1 MVTRLKQ
8 RYPWEKPAAALFT
21 LVLLEF
27 GDFPMMRR
35 VLKGINKR
43 AAAMRSA
50 RRADTRTVGVDLYWL
65 PLGAGGWFV
74 RLNGRLYERMRAW
87 IEHRRVLDLYHTALE
102 VTLPEGRFVI
112 ENCWPIPNAE
122 GPARGVTVEGPV
134 WSPHLGRLSMFRYEV
149 RRWVDG
155 YIADAAEAV
164 DSPQCVS
171 RDQAEARR
179 VLELTHSVPAHVWG
193 RDLLGSGDMWNS
205 NSVIAWLLASGG
217 LAVAEMEPPPN
228 GRAPG
233 WETGIAIAKK
243 SFHQGIARGD
253 GPCLTMNDPVNEQRA
268 AMPAFLQAVANRT
281 IGSVLPV
288 HEGLGTR

>member
-1 MVTRLKQ
+1 M
-8 RYPWEKPAAALFT
+8 
-21 LVLLEF
+21 
-27 GDFPMMRR
+27 
-35 VLKGINKR
+35 
-43 AAAMRSA
+43 
-50 RRADTRTVGVDLYWL
+50 
-65 PLGAGGWFV
+65 
-74 RLNGRLYERMRAW
+74 
-87 IEHRRVLDLYHTALE
+87 LDLYHTALE